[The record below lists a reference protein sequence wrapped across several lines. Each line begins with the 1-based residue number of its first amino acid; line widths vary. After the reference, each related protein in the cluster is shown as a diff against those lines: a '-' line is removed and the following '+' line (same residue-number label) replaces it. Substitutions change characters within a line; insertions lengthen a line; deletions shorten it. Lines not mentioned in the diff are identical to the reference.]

1 MTRRGNGEG
10 SIGKVSDRWQARITL
25 PDGRRKAFY
34 GQTRAEVAR
43 KLREALKAK
52 DDGVLIPGDRLAVA
66 QYLPSWLE
74 AIKSSVRD
82 TTYTRYE
89 GLLRLHAV
97 PMLGKL
103 PLSKLSPQHLAA
115 LYADRLSA
123 GLHPTTVGHLHR
135 VLHLALGQAA
145 KWGLLIRNPVDLV
158 SPPKA
163 ERSEMQTLS
172 PEEAQRFLQ
181 AAAEDRLSALYVV
194 ALTTGMRQGEMLALR
209 WDAVDLDRTVL
220 EVRATVH
227 RTRQGFVF
235 SPPKTAKSRRQ
246 VLLTPLAVA
255 ALRRHKAAQAEER
268 LRLGAAWDGTF
279 DLLFGNEIGRP
290 IEPQNLAR
298 RSYRRILDRA
308 GLTYRPFHS
317 LRHSAATLLL
327 GRNVHPAIV
336 ASLLGHAR
344 VSTTLDVY
352 SHALPT
358 MQQAATEA
366 MQAVLGG

>member
-1 MTRRGNGEG
+1 MYTEG
-10 SIGKVSDRWQARITL
+10 S
-25 PDGRRKAFY
+25 
-34 GQTRAEVAR
+34 
-43 KLREALKAK
+43 
-52 DDGVLIPGDRLAVA
+52 
-66 QYLPSWLE
+66 
-74 AIKSSVRD
+74 
-82 TTYTRYE
+82 
-89 GLLRLHAV
+89 
-97 PMLGKL
+97 
-103 PLSKLSPQHLAA
+103 
-115 LYADRLSA
+115 
-123 GLHPTTVGHLHR
+123 
-135 VLHLALGQAA
+135 
-145 KWGLLIRNPVDLV
+145 
-158 SPPKA
+158 PKA
-163 ERSEMQTLS
+163 ERAEMRTFS
-172 PEEAQRFLQ
+172 PAEAQRFLE
-181 AAAEDRLSALYVV
+181 ATSEDRLSALYVV
-194 ALTTGMRQGEMLALR
+194 ALSTGMREGELLALA
-209 WDAVDLDRTVL
+209 WDAVDLDRVSL

-235 SPPKTAKSRRQ
+235 TPPKTPKSRRQ

-268 LRLGAAWDGTF
+268 LRLGAAWDGSL
-279 DLLFGNEIGRP
+279 DLVFANEIGRP

-298 RSYRRILDRA
+298 RSYRRVLERA
-308 GLTYRPFHS
+308 GLAYRPFHS